1 MWVWMSTIGDGSA
14 GGMVDEKV
22 MVVLIGGGED

>member
-14 GGMVDEKV
+14 GGMFGER
-22 MVVLIGGGED
+22 MVLIEDGEE